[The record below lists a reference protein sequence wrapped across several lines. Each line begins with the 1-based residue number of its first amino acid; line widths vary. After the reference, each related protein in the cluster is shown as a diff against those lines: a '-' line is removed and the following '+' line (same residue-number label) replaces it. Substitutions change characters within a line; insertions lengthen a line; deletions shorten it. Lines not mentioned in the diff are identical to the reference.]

1 MLALLLGLMAL
12 TGVRV
17 SNNASNQNERSML
30 TIKSQN
36 VNADTKK
43 IEALPAKCAAL
54 AAISSNNIRIQP
66 FTAAKAQAPTTS
78 CRNSS
83 ELNVKQD
90 NAHKLKLKQ

>member
-36 VNADTKK
+36 ENADTKK

-54 AAISSNNIRIQP
+54 AAIYRR
-66 FTAAKAQAPTTS
+66 TTS
-78 CRNSS
+78 EFSHSQR
-83 ELNVKQD
+83 QR
-90 NAHKLKLKQ
+90 HKRQRHLVGIQAK